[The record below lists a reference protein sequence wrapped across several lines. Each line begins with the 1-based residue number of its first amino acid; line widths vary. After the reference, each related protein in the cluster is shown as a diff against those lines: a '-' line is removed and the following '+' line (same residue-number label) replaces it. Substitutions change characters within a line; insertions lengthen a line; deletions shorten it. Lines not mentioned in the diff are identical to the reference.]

1 MSEDVKMLNWK
12 HLLIIGIVIFFIA
25 LLGLAVTMTHT
36 DTTHTDTEDAMSGH
50 EIMEHVRALENE
62 THKLDLV
69 IRELAKQKGIEY

>member
-1 MSEDVKMLNWK
+1 MLNWK

-25 LLGLAVTMTHT
+25 LLGLAVTMTTHT

-62 THKLDLV
+62 TYKLGLV
-69 IRELAKQKGIEY
+69 IRELAKQKGIDI